1 MNINININ
9 IPVDKNNISNSKSPD
24 SKALFKFDL
33 NKFSNQEN
41 KLQSNKS
48 NILSPVKKQ
57 SENSISKY
65 FKDKKDVSNNTI
77 ELLNLK
83 SEKEKEKEFNLDVP
97 ILERNKMRKFL
108 NVEKKATLN
117 RLNTITNDSISSG
130 YKNNFNDG
138 FNINDNNRK
147 YFNNLINS
155 NTFNTS
161 TLLEKTKNDNK
172 LIDLKDF
179 EDKINR
185 YNEIDNSLRY
195 MNSGKKMFKGIK
207 KY

>member
-1 MNINININ
+1 
-9 IPVDKNNISNSKSPD
+9 
-24 SKALFKFDL
+24 
-33 NKFSNQEN
+33 
-41 KLQSNKS
+41 
-48 NILSPVKKQ
+48 
-57 SENSISKY
+57 
-65 FKDKKDVSNNTI
+65 
-77 ELLNLK
+77 
-83 SEKEKEKEFNLDVP
+83 
-97 ILERNKMRKFL
+97 MRKFL